1 LEQGSTPLLLLLVGG
16 GSFVRPVPPFFVVT
30 VLNAVAAG
38 DEQAVIVVTL
48 VSQLVEPSVVTA
60 IVISWLLT
68 SGVCVLGTPPTGD
81 VDAAVWLKAVAAP
94 IFSFFNLFSITNL
107 AARPPPTLIR
117 ISRTAANVMTQKTL
131 RRTPHIVAE
140 AGFSVSCSGAAAG
153 AAAAAAAG
161 GGGGG
166 GAGGPAGGFKGLTTV
181 GNRSCWTVCW

>member
-1 LEQGSTPLLLLLVGG
+1 
-16 GSFVRPVPPFFVVT
+16 
-30 VLNAVAAG
+30 VAAG

-81 VDAAVWLKAVAAP
+81 VDAVVWLKAVAAL

-117 ISRTAANVMTQKTL
+117 ISRTAASVMTQKTL

-140 AGFSVSCSGAAAG
+140 VGFSVSCSG
-153 AAAAAAAG
+153 AAG

-166 GAGGPAGGFKGLTTV
+166 GAGGPAGAGAGAGGPVGGFKGLTTV